1 MNASLQHLY
10 VYISAV
16 NSNVCVYKIILA
28 KSVNYCYYITYKGKN
43 HHFFEKISIF
53 DGSMAALR
61 NGVDPKPAA
70 QNEEELMIFVKV
82 DDLKTG
88 MRLGKPI
95 YNKNGVLLYDRDT
108 KLTMQAIF
116 GIKNFNLMGL
126 YILEPAEPLPPMS
139 EDDINFER
147 FQTMAVFSI
156 REDLDLIAMGK
167 KDKGLDW
174 LVSLV
179 MKNYGVLDHKIN
191 FVQSLRSSEDF
202 VYKHVLNVAILSSLI
217 AGQLGV
223 KGGRLNQIVKAAVL
237 HDIGVMRL
245 KEVPDGADV
254 DPEIRKVI
262 KSNTDDI
269 LRVYG
274 GLDDEV
280 LRLISQM
287 QEIYVREG
295 TGDTIPEA
303 LKMNVNANI
312 LYIADTY
319 DRMTAM
325 KSAAEPTSEVL
336 AIRYLLDNEDR
347 FEPMIVNA
355 LIKAINILYP
365 GVCVE
370 LKVTKKEITG
380 EVVERTEK
388 GLVIKGND
396 DAIFEPMVIEFR
408 TNNLYDLSLPSVKS
422 EVQISDVMKTM
433 DNRIQLDR
441 DLLDQFSTV
450 S

>member
-1 MNASLQHLY
+1 MLLY
-10 VYISAV
+10 TIVKKKSRIHDDILIFF
-16 NSNVCVYKIILA
+16 CV
-28 KSVNYCYYITYKGKN
+28 
-43 HHFFEKISIF
+43 
-53 DGSMAALR
+53 R
-61 NGVDPKPAA
+61 
-70 QNEEELMIFVKV
+70 EEPMLFVKV
-82 DDLKTG
+82 DDLKPG

-126 YILEPAEPLPPMS
+126 YILEPAEPVPPMT

-147 FQTMAVFSI
+147 FQTMSVFSI

-174 LVSLV
+174 LCSLV
-179 MKNYGVLDHKIN
+179 IKNYSVLDHKIN

-202 VYKHVLNVAILSSLI
+202 VYKHVLNVAILSALI

-223 KGGRLNQIVKAAVL
+223 KGGRLNSIIKAAVL

-245 KEVPDGADV
+245 NEVPDGANV
-254 DPEIRKVI
+254 DPEIRRVI

-274 GLDDEV
+274 NLDEDV
-280 LRLISQM
+280 TKLISQM
-287 QEIYVREG
+287 HELYIREG
-295 TGDTIPEA
+295 TGDDVPDA
-303 LKMNVNANI
+303 LKMNTNANI
-312 LYIADTY
+312 LFVADTY
-319 DRMTAM
+319 DRFTAM
-325 KSAAEPTSEVL
+325 KSESEPTSEVL
-336 AIRYLLDNEDR
+336 AIRHLLDNEEVFD
-347 FEPMIVNA
+347 PMIVNA

-370 LKVTKKEITG
+370 LKVTKEDIMG
-380 EVVERTEK
+380 NISERTEK

-396 DAIFEPMVIEFR
+396 QAIFEPMVIEFR
-408 TNNLYDLSLPSVKS
+408 TNTLYDLSIPSVAA
-422 EVQISDVMKTM
+422 EVQISDIMKTM
-433 DNRIQLDR
+433 DNRIQLDH
-441 DLLDQFSTV
+441 DLLDQFAPLGPM
-450 S
+450 